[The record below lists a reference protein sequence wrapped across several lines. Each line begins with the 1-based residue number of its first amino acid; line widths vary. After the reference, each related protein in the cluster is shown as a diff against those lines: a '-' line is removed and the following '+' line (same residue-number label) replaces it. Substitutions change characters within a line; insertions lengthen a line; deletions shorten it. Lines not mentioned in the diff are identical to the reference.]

1 MTSSAFSSHEADR
14 ELARRMV
21 AGDDAAFR
29 QFFDSHFPALF
40 RFAMTRLGHDE
51 DAAEEVAQTTLCKVI
66 RKLHTYRGEASLLTW
81 ACTFCRWEISAWQA
95 QRGRRGVAV
104 ELIEEA
110 PEVRAALESLAALDE
125 SGPRER
131 LLRQEVGELV
141 RLTLDQLPS
150 RYGDA
155 LEWKYVDGLS
165 VKEIA
170 VRLEVGPKAA
180 ESLLTRA
187 RQAFRDAFGAL
198 CESLERSGLELD
210 GMGSVA
216 GGGRS

>member
-1 MTSSAFSSHEADR
+1 MTSPAFPTHEADR
-14 ELARRMV
+14 ELARRML
-21 AGDDAAFR
+21 AGDERAFR
-29 QFFDSHFPALF
+29 QFFDSHFPSLF

-51 DAAEEVAQTTLCKVI
+51 DAAEEVAQTTLCKVV

-104 ELIEEA
+104 ELVEEA

-125 SGPRER
+125 GGPRER
-131 LLRQEVGELV
+131 LLRQEVGDLV

-150 RYGDA
+150 HYGDA
-155 LEWKYVDGLS
+155 LEWKYVEGLS

-198 CESLERSGLELD
+198 CANLERAGVDLGGPEP
-210 GMGSVA
+210 VP
-216 GGGRS
+216 GGGRT

>member
-1 MTSSAFSSHEADR
+1 MKTADTPAHQADR
-14 ELARRMV
+14 ELVQRML
-21 AGDDAAFR
+21 GGEDSAFR

-40 RFAMTRLGHDE
+40 RFAMSRLGHDE
-51 DAAEEVAQTTLCKVI
+51 DAAEEVAQSTLCKVV

-81 ACTFCRWEISAWQA
+81 ATTFCRWEISALQS
-95 QRGRRGVAV
+95 QRGRRGLVV
-104 ELIEEA
+104 ELVEEA
-110 PEVRAALESLAALDE
+110 PEVRAALESLAALGE

-141 RLTLDQLPS
+141 RLTLDQLPT

-155 LEWKYVDGLS
+155 LEWKYIDGLS
-165 VKEIA
+165 VNEIA

-198 CESLERSGLELD
+198 TAGLDIEGAGPLP
-210 GMGSVA
+210 
-216 GGGRS
+216 GGGRA